1 MLLRF
6 QGLVQQ
12 TNRGDVLA
20 TTVNYEIKYADAD
33 GTEREIFSGDLTG
46 KFSGQFQKEYEFEF
60 QGPGP
65 WIITVTRNTM
75 TTTPATAE
83 QPISIDIQLRDGRY
97 QPEPAAE
104 VPYSSILTTAIR
116 ADQYSQLPA
125 VSIDLKGLLIEVP
138 KNYDPDTRTYAT
150 RRRHHQRPVGRHL
163 QGGLLRQPGLDPA
176 RSDPE

>member
-33 GTEREIFSGDLTG
+33 STEREIFSGDLTG

-65 WIITVTRNTM
+65 WIITVTRNT
-75 TTTPATAE
+75 
-83 QPISIDIQLRDGRY
+83 DD
-97 QPEPAAE
+97 
-104 VPYSSILTTAIR
+104 
-116 ADQYSQLPA
+116 D
-125 VSIDLKGLLIEVP
+125 
-138 KNYDPDTRTYAT
+138 DTRNSGSNQPSVRHSAS
-150 RRRHHQRPVGRHL
+150 RRSL
-163 QGGLLRQPGLDPA
+163 SA
-176 RSDPE
+176 